1 MYYDICIA
9 EQCNCIY
16 DDTDNIKFLCI
27 NCKKIEDKNKTTPWY
42 FEINTIQNYLYN
54 TELTDNINIRI
65 IIIKKLFEF
74 LLTREEFIAKSP
86 KFRESLL
93 SKIDQFKNDEQ
104 AKELHSLCENLKIF
118 INSLEEKDNYIK

>member
-1 MYYDICIA
+1 MYYDVCFA

-27 NCKKIEDKNKTTPWY
+27 NCKKIEYKNKTTPWY
-42 FEINTIQNYLYN
+42 LEIKTIQNYLHD
-54 TELTDNINIRI
+54 TELTDDINTRI

-86 KFRESLL
+86 RFRESLL
-93 SKIDQFKNDEQ
+93 LKIDQFRNDEQ
-104 AKELHSLCENLKIF
+104 GKDLHSLCDKLKIF
-118 INSLEEKDNYIK
+118 IKSLEEKDNYIK